1 MSLKVYLHPLSSYC
15 WKVLIALYENGTP
28 FEPLLLDVEANQAEL
43 KRLWPIGKMPLLR
56 DEARDHTVPET
67 SIIIEYLARH
77 YPGPQ
82 ALVPSDPDASRQAR
96 LRDRFYDNYVM
107 QPMIKVVSDRLRP
120 EGAKDAHGVAEAR
133 ANLRTAYG
141 MIDQDMAD
149 KTWATGETFGIAD
162 CAAFPALFYAD
173 KVEPLGA
180 WPNTVRYLKRLS
192 ERPSITRVLAEAAP
206 YFSMF
211 PQG

>member
-1 MSLKVYLHPLSSYC
+1 MALKLYLHPLSSYC

-28 FEPLLLDVEANQAEL
+28 FEPLMLDVEANQAEL

-56 DEARDHTVPET
+56 DEAREHTVPET
-67 SIIIEYLARH
+67 SIIIEYLDRH

-96 LRDRFYDNYVM
+96 LRDRFYDLYVM
-107 QPMIKVVSDRLRP
+107 QQMIKVVADRLRP
-120 EGAKDAHGVAEAR
+120 EGALDPHGVAEAR

-141 MIDQDMAD
+141 MIEQDMGD
-149 KTWATGETFGIAD
+149 KTWAMGETFGIGD

-173 KVEPLGA
+173 KVEPLVA
-180 WPNTVRYLKRLS
+180 WPNTVRYLKRMS
-192 ERPSITRVLAEAAP
+192 ERPSVARVLAEAAP
-206 YFSMF
+206 YFAMF

>member
-1 MSLKVYLHPLSSYC
+1 MALKLYLHPLSSYC

-56 DEARDHTVPET
+56 DDARDHTVPET

-82 ALVPSDPDASRQAR
+82 ELLPTDPDASRQAR
-96 LRDRFYDNYVM
+96 LRDRFYDLYVM
-107 QPMIKVVSDRLRP
+107 EPMIKVVTDRLRP
-120 EGAKDAHGVAEAR
+120 EGASDAYGVDKAR
-133 ANLRTAYG
+133 GMLHTAYG
-141 MIDQDMAD
+141 MIEQDMAD
-149 KTWATGETFGIAD
+149 KTWAMGETFGMAD

-173 KVEPLGA
+173 KVEPLGDHPSA
-180 WPNTVRYLKRLS
+180 ARYLKRMS
-192 ERPSITRVLAEAAP
+192 ERPSIARVLTEAQP
-206 YFSMF
+206 YFAMF
-211 PQG
+211 PQ